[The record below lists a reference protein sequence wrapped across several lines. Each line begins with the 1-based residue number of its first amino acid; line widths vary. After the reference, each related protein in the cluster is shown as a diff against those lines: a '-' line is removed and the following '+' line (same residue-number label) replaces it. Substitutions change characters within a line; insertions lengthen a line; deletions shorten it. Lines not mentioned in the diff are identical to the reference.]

1 MSRLSKTSKLKHFLK
16 KNCLEVGVDEV
27 ARGCLV
33 GRVYAA
39 AVIWNPLV
47 KDVWD
52 VEVPNIRDSKK
63 CSAEERQEL
72 RKFIEKYSIDWG
84 IGWVDEK
91 EVDKINIRNATF
103 KAMHKAL
110 DQLIITPENI
120 LVDGNSFPS
129 YPFRSDNP
137 LPHTCII
144 KGDNKL
150 ISIAAA
156 SILAKTYRD
165 DYINQL
171 LEENPDYL
179 KYKWDKN
186 NGYSTKEHVDAIE
199 KYGLTPYHRTTFG
212 ICKKY
217 KNNTLLQ

>member
-1 MSRLSKTSKLKHFLK
+1 MKTLA
-16 KNCLEVGVDEV
+16 GVDE
-27 ARGCLV
+27 AGRGSLV
-33 GRVYAA
+33 GPVYAA

>member
-1 MSRLSKTSKLKHFLK
+1 MSRLKKTSKLQYFFK
-16 KNCLEVGVDEV
+16 KNILEVGVDEV

-39 AVIWNPLV
+39 AVIWNPSI
-47 KDVWD
+47 KEVWKVD
-52 VEVPNIRDSKK
+52 VPNIRDSKK
-63 CSAEERQEL
+63 CSPEERQTL

-84 IGWVDEK
+84 VGWVDEK
-91 EVDKINIRNATF
+91 EIDKINIRNATF

-110 DQLIITPENI
+110 DQLMISPENI
-120 LVDGNSFPS
+120 LVDGNSFVS
-129 YPFRSDNP
+129 YPFKSKDP
-137 LPHTCII
+137 IPHNCII

-171 LEENPDYL
+171 LIDNPDYL

-186 NGYSTKEHVDAIE
+186 NGYCTKEHIAAI
-199 KYGLTPYHRTTFG
+199 KNYGLTPYHRKTFG

-217 KNNTLLQ
+217 